1 MKKIKNIIFTLLVI
15 VLTQTIAFAQD
26 PPPSDFGTSST
37 PADSNATDAPIDTY
51 VWLLLLVGLL
61 YVCSKYRTRKHS

>member
-1 MKKIKNIIFTLLVI
+1 MKKFKNIIFTLLVI

-37 PADSNATDAPIDTY
+37 PGDSNATDAPIDTY
-51 VWLLLLVGLL
+51 VWLLLMVGLL
-61 YVCSKYRTRKHS
+61 YVCSKYKTRKA